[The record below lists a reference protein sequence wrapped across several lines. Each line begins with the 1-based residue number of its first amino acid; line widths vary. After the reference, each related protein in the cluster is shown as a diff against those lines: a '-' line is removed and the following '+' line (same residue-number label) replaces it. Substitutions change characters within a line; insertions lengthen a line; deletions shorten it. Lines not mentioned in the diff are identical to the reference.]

1 MDVIMSW
8 ARSAV
13 ATVEQRLGRS
23 ERFFDRIL
31 LGVLVALA
39 LAIVFVFTQAG

>member
-1 MDVIMSW
+1 MDVMMSW
-8 ARSAV
+8 ARSAL

-31 LGVLVALA
+31 VGVLVALA
-39 LAIVFVFTQAG
+39 IAILLVFTQAG